1 MRISMRTTRRLMKT
15 VGALVLL
22 LLLTVCLPAYGA
34 IISIE
39 NSLIPVLTVEVSRQ
53 DQAIIGE
60 EFSIVYLIKNI
71 SDKPAYDVTYTF
83 HIIGASDTYPF
94 TATAPPVI
102 DRLDPGA
109 SATVPVKVMIDR
121 DAREKEYNIN
131 GLFTCVDA
139 TMSNP
144 VNYSAM
150 SWVPISFTT
159 VKPNLTVTGLTI
171 LEGDPDPKEGFT
183 VRLSLRNS
191 SMIYDLRNVLVQ
203 LEGGDNFEI
212 MEFTNKKEI
221 TKIATS
227 QTVTVDYQL
236 RARENRKSNTVTL
249 TTSYNY
255 INGSVDDKRE
265 ELFLPV
271 REEEEEEEDTG
282 NGKKPQ
288 VIIKRYSLSKEQ
300 VLAGDRVDL
309 TLEIENTNN
318 RPVKN
323 VLINFGVESS
333 SSDYGGSS
341 SSTVFAP
348 VGSSNTF
355 HVDEIRGKSVITNT
369 ITFAVD
375 AGAMARTYIVPVTIT
390 YEDEKGLYDNLFIRD
405 NVNIQVTQMAKL
417 SVTSMTLPGFATA
430 GMPAP
435 VMAEFVNSGKVEL
448 VDFSVRLEGE
458 FDVMDASLYMAKL
471 MIGSSTSYT
480 GMLIAAE
487 EGEREGKLIVSYL
500 DNSNQ
505 EVIDEYPFTVSVM
518 PMDDF
523 GDFKDPGM
531 FFPEGGYTPEEGGDN
546 AIMRILKGN
555 WISILLGVIIIIML
569 IYIVRIKKKAKE
581 EFFDE

>member
-1 MRISMRTTRRLMKT
+1 MSMKLKWEKI
-15 VGALVLL
+15 VGVLVLL
-22 LLLTVCLPAYGA
+22 LLLGACLPAYGA
-34 IISIE
+34 VISVE
-39 NSLIPVLTVEVSRQ
+39 NSLLPVLTVEVSRQ

-71 SDKPAYDVTYTF
+71 SDKPAFNITYAF
-83 HIIGASDTYPF
+83 HVVGAADLYPF
-94 TATAPPVI
+94 TVTPPPVI

-109 SATVPVKVMIDR
+109 SATLPVKVAIDR

-131 GLFTCVDA
+131 GIVSCLDA
-139 TMSNP
+139 TMSSP
-144 VNYSAM
+144 VNYSCM

-159 VKPNLTVTGLTI
+159 VKPNLTVTELTV
-171 LEGDPDPKEGFT
+171 LEQDPDVKAGFT
-183 VRLSLRNS
+183 IRLGLKNS
-191 SMIYDLRNVLVQ
+191 SLIYDLRNVLIQ
-203 LEGGDNFEI
+203 LEGGENFEI
-212 MEFTNKKEI
+212 MEITNKKEI
-221 TKIATS
+221 LKISTN
-227 QTVTVDYQL
+227 QTASVEFKL
-236 RARENRKSNTVTL
+236 RAKENRTGNTIIL
-249 TTSYNY
+249 STSFNY
-255 INGSVDDKRE
+255 IGGAMDDKRE
-265 ELFLPV
+265 ELFIPIGD
-271 REEEEEEEDTG
+271 EEEEEDTG

-288 VIIKRYSLSKEQ
+288 VIIKRYSLSKDQ
-300 VLAGDRVDL
+300 VLAGDRIDL
-309 TLEIENTNN
+309 TLEIENTNI

-333 SSDYGGSS
+333 TSDMGGAS

-417 SVTSMTLPGFATA
+417 SVTSMTLPANATV
-430 GMPAP
+430 GMPTP

-448 VDFSVRLEGE
+448 VDFTVRLEGDFE
-458 FDVMDASLYMAKL
+458 VMDASLYMAKM
-471 MIGSSTSYT
+471 MIGATTSYT
-480 GMLIAAE
+480 GMLIAST
-487 EGEREGKLIVSYL
+487 EGEKEGKLIISYL

-505 EVIDEYPFTVSVM
+505 EVVDEYPFMVSVM

-523 GDFKDPGM
+523 GDFGDPGM
-531 FFPEGGYTPEEGGDN
+531 MFPEGGFTPPEEGEST
-546 AIMRILKGN
+546 IIRILKGN
-555 WISILLGVIIIIML
+555 WLAILLGLIIIILL

-581 EFFDE
+581 EFFDD

>member
-1 MRISMRTTRRLMKT
+1 MRLNTKT
-15 VGALVLL
+15 IFTLGALVLL
-22 LLLTVCLPAYGA
+22 LLLSLCLPAYGA
-34 IISIE
+34 IISVE
-39 NSLIPVLTVEVSRQ
+39 NSIIPVLTVEVSRQ
-53 DQAIIGE
+53 DPAIIGE

-71 SDKPAYDVTYTF
+71 SDKPAYDVTYAF
-83 HIIGASDTYPF
+83 HVMGAADPYPF
-94 TATAPPVI
+94 TFTPPPVVE
-102 DRLDPGA
+102 RLDPGA
-109 SATVPVKVMIDR
+109 SATVTVKVMIDR

-131 GLFTCVDA
+131 GIFTCLDA
-139 TMSNP
+139 TRSNP
-144 VNYSAM
+144 VNYAAM

-159 VKPNLTVTGLTI
+159 VRPNLTVTALTI
-171 LEGDPDPKEGFT
+171 VEEDPDPKEGFT

-203 LEGGDNFEI
+203 LEGGENFEI

-221 TKIATS
+221 TKISTS
-227 QTVTVDYQL
+227 QTVTVEYKL
-236 RARENRKSNTVTL
+236 RARDKRSSNTVFL

-255 INGSVDDKRE
+255 IGGSTDDKRE

-271 REEEEEEEDTG
+271 KEEEEEEEDTG

-333 SSDYGGSS
+333 SSDYGGGSS

-417 SVTSMTLPGFATA
+417 SVTSMTLPSMATE

-448 VDFSVRLEGE
+448 VDFSVKLEGDFE
-458 FDVMDASLYMAKL
+458 VMDASLYMAKL
-471 MIGSSTSYT
+471 MIGSTSSYT
-480 GMLIAAE
+480 GMLIAYG
-487 EGEREGKLIVSYL
+487 EGEKEGKLIVSYL

-505 EVIDEYPFTVSVM
+505 EVAEEYPFTVNVM
-518 PMDDF
+518 PMEDM
-523 GDFKDPGM
+523 GDFRDPGM
-531 FFPEGGYTPEEGGDN
+531 YFPEGGYIPEEGGDN
-546 AIMRILKGN
+546 VFLRILKAN
-555 WISILLGVIIIIML
+555 WISILLGVVIIIL
-569 IYIVRIKKKAKE
+569 FIYIIRIKKKAKE